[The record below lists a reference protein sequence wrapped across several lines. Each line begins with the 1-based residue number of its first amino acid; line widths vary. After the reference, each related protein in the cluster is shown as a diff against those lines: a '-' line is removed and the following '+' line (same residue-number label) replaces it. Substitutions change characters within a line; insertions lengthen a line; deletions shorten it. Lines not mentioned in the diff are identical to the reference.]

1 MVPQRV
7 PGRRLN
13 LDTGL
18 LWGFSPQEHLLAFI
32 LGTPRLFMLMQT
44 APFMGGTLVTGQLRF
59 TIVLA
64 CYMVLHPMLLGQ
76 LPAWEGLSLASGL
89 HLGVLIAKEV
99 FIGMLLGF
107 LAGMMFWTLQCA
119 GFFIDNQRGAGQA
132 TETDPLAG
140 EQTSP
145 TGSFFFQSAVY
156 VFFSTGAFL
165 TFLGLIYAGY
175 ECWPVTSVLPSALFE
190 KPALPLFFAEKV
202 SDLALDMVLLSGPV
216 VVACLLTDIS
226 LGLINR
232 FASQLNV
239 YVLAMP
245 VKSGL
250 ASLLLIFYFSMLMTG
265 AVSMFDSFGKDLR
278 YLQVLMP

>member
-1 MVPQRV
+1 
-7 PGRRLN
+7 
-13 LDTGL
+13 
-18 LWGFSPQEHLLAFI
+18 
-32 LGTPRLFMLMQT
+32 MLMQT
-44 APFMGGTLVTGQLRF
+44 APFMGATLVTGQLLF
-59 TIVLA
+59 CIVPT
-64 CYMVLHPMLLGQ
+64 CYRGRHPMLLGQ
-76 LPAWEGLSLASGL
+76 LPVVEGLSLASGL
-89 HLGVLIAKEV
+89 HLGALIVKEV
-99 FIGMLLGF
+99 FLGMFMGF
-107 LAGMMFWTLQCA
+107 LAGMMFWTIQCA

-165 TFLGLIYAGY
+165 TFLGIVYASY
-175 ECWPVTSVLPSALFE
+175 ECWPVFSVLPSSLWE
-190 KPALPLFFAEKV
+190 NPSLPLFFARKV

-245 VKSGL
+245 IKSGL

-265 AVSMFDSFGKDLR
+265 AVSMFDSFGSDLQ
-278 YLQVLMP
+278 YLRVLLP

>member
-1 MVPQRV
+1 
-7 PGRRLN
+7 
-13 LDTGL
+13 
-18 LWGFSPQEHLLAFI
+18 
-32 LGTPRLFMLMQT
+32 MLMQT

-59 TIVLA
+59 TLVLA

-76 LPAWEGLSLASGL
+76 LPPWDGLTLVSGL
-89 HLGVLIAKEV
+89 HMGALVAKEV
-99 FIGMLLGF
+99 FLGMLMGL
-107 LAGMMFWTLQCA
+107 LAGMLFWTIQCA

-165 TFLGLIYAGY
+165 TFLGIVYASY
-175 ECWPVTSVLPSALFE
+175 ECWPVFSLLPSALFE
-190 KPALPLFFAEKV
+190 RPALPLFFAEKV
-202 SDLALDMVLLSGPV
+202 SDLALDMMLLAGPV

-265 AVSMFDSFGKDLR
+265 AVGMFDSFGSDLQ
-278 YLQVLMP
+278 YLRVLLP

>member
-1 MVPQRV
+1 
-7 PGRRLN
+7 
-13 LDTGL
+13 
-18 LWGFSPQEHLLAFI
+18 
-32 LGTPRLFMLMQT
+32 MLMQT

-64 CYMVLHPMLLGQ
+64 CYLVLHPMILGQ
-76 LPAWEGLSLASGL
+76 LPAWEGLTLASGL
-89 HLGVLIAKEV
+89 HVGVLIAKEV
-99 FIGMLLGF
+99 FLGMLMGF

-132 TETDPLAG
+132 SETDPLAG

-165 TFLGLIYAGY
+165 TFLGMIYAGY
-175 ECWPVTSVLPSALFE
+175 EFWPVTGMLPAAFFKNPS
-190 KPALPLFFAEKV
+190 LPLFFAQKV
-202 SDLALDMVLLSGPV
+202 SDLALDMMLLSAPV

-265 AVSMFDSFGKDLR
+265 AVSMFDSFGSDLR
-278 YLQVLMP
+278 YLQVFLP

>member
-1 MVPQRV
+1 MDM
-7 PGRRLN
+7 LFA
-13 LDTGL
+13 
-18 LWGFSPQEHLLAFI
+18 GFAPHEHLLAFL
-32 LGTPRLFMLMQT
+32 LGTPRLFMFMQT
-44 APFMGGTLVTGQLRF
+44 APFMGGSVVTGQLRL

-64 CYMVLHPMLLGQ
+64 CYIFLHPMLLGQ
-76 LPAWEGLSLASGL
+76 VPPWDGLRAGS
-89 HLGVLIAKEV
+89 V
-99 FIGMLLGF
+99 FILGGLIVKEIFIGLLLGL

-132 TETDPLAG
+132 SEADPLSG

-145 TGSFFFQSAVY
+145 TGSFFFQSGVY

-165 TFLGLIYAGY
+165 GCLGMIYSSY
-175 ECWPVTSVLPSALFE
+175 ELWPVAEALPARVFGD
-190 KPALPLFFAEKV
+190 PALAVFFAGKV
-202 SDLALDMVLLSGPV
+202 GKLALDMVLLSGPI

-245 VKSGL
+245 IKSGI
-250 ASLLLIFYFSMLMTG
+250 ASLLLIFYFGMLMTG
-265 AVSMFDSFGKDLR
+265 AVKMFDSFSGDLN
-278 YLQVLMP
+278 YLKVLMP

>member
-1 MVPQRV
+1 MD
-7 PGRRLN
+7 G
-13 LDTGL
+13 GL
-18 LWGFSPQEHLLAFI
+18 FWGYAPQEHLLAFL
-32 LGTPRLFMLMQT
+32 LGTPRLLMLMQT
-44 APFMGGTLVTGQLRF
+44 APFMGGSIVTGQLRF
-59 TIVLA
+59 TIVFS
-64 CYMVLHPMLLGQ
+64 CYLLLHPMLLGQ
-76 LPAWEGLSLASGL
+76 LPPWEGITLFSCLHVGGL
-89 HLGVLIAKEV
+89 ILKEV
-99 FIGMLLGF
+99 FLGLLLGL
-107 LAGMMFWTLQCA
+107 LAGFMFWTIQCA

-132 TETDPLAG
+132 TENDPLAG

-156 VFFSTGAFL
+156 IFFSTGAFL
-165 TFLGLIYAGY
+165 TFLGLIYSGY
-175 ECWPVTSVLPSALFE
+175 VLWPVASLLPEPFFT
-190 KPALPLFFAEKV
+190 KPDLALFFAGKV
-202 SDLALDMVLLSGPV
+202 GELAMDMVLLSGPV

-265 AVSMFDSFGKDLR
+265 AVSMFDSFGNDLR
-278 YLQVLMP
+278 YLQVLLP

>member
-1 MVPQRV
+1 MES
-7 PGRRLN
+7 LF
-13 LDTGL
+13 
-18 LWGFSPQEHLLAFI
+18 WGYAPQEHLLAFL
-32 LGTPRLFMLMQT
+32 LGTPRLFMLVQT
-44 APFMGGTLVTGQLRF
+44 APFMGGALVTGQLRF

-64 CYMVLHPMLLGQ
+64 CYLVLHPMMLGQIPHLAGLDMASCLLLG
-76 LPAWEGLSLASGL
+76 GLI
-89 HLGVLIAKEV
+89 VKEV
-99 FIGMLLGF
+99 FLGLLMGL
-107 LAGMMFWTLQCA
+107 LAGMMFWTIQCA

-132 TETDPLAG
+132 SETDPLSG

-145 TGSFFFQSAVY
+145 TGAFFFQSAVY
-156 VFFSTGAFL
+156 VFFATGAFL
-165 TFLGLIYAGY
+165 SFLGIVFSSY
-175 ECWPVTSVLPSALFE
+175 EVWPVGGLLPADVFRS
-190 KPALPLFFAEKV
+190 PALPLFFAEKV
-202 SDLALDMVLLSGPV
+202 ARLALDMMLLAGPV

-265 AVSMFDSFGKDLR
+265 AVSMFESFGSDLQ
-278 YLQVLMP
+278 YLRVLMP

>member
-1 MVPQRV
+1 M
-7 PGRRLN
+7 LESS
-13 LDTGL
+13 GL
-18 LWGFSPQEHLLAFI
+18 FWGYQPQEHLLAFL
-32 LGTPRLFMLMQT
+32 LGTPRLYMLMQT

-89 HLGVLIAKEV
+89 HVGALIAKET
-99 FIGMLLGF
+99 FIGLLFGL
-107 LAGMMFWTLQCA
+107 LAGMMFWTIQCA

-165 TFLGLIYAGY
+165 SFLGMVYAGY
-175 ECWPVTSVLPSALFE
+175 ELWPVTSLLPESLLR
-190 KPALPLFFAEKV
+190 KPALPLFFAGKV
-202 SDLALDMVLLSGPV
+202 SELALDMMLLAGPV

-250 ASLLLIFYFSMLMTG
+250 ASLLLIFYFGMLMTG
-265 AVSMFDSFGKDLR
+265 AVSMFDSFGSDLQ
-278 YLQVLMP
+278 YLRALLP

>member
-1 MVPQRV
+1 M
-7 PGRRLN
+7 
-13 LDTGL
+13 DTGL
-18 LWGFSPQEHLLAFI
+18 FWGYSLQEHLLAFL

-64 CYMVLHPMLLGQ
+64 CYLVLHPMLLAQ
-76 LPAWEGLSLASGL
+76 IPLWEGLSLASGL
-89 HLGVLIAKEV
+89 HVGALIAKEV
-99 FIGMLLGF
+99 FLGMLMGF
-107 LAGMMFWTLQCA
+107 LVGMMFWTIQCA

-165 TFLGLIYAGY
+165 TFLGVVYASY
-175 ECWPVTSVLPSALFE
+175 EFWPVASLLPSTFFQQ
-190 KPALPLFFAEKV
+190 PTLPLFFAKKV

-265 AVSMFDSFGKDLR
+265 AVSMFDSFGSDLR
-278 YLQVLMP
+278 YLQVLLP

>member
-1 MVPQRV
+1 M
-7 PGRRLN
+7 
-13 LDTGL
+13 DTGL
-18 LWGFSPQEHLLAFI
+18 FWGFSPQEHLLAFL
-32 LGTPRLFMLMQT
+32 LGTPRLYMLMQT

-76 LPAWEGLSLASGL
+76 LPAWDGLTLASGL
-89 HLGVLIAKEV
+89 HVGVLIAKEV
-99 FIGMLLGF
+99 FLGMLMGF

-132 TETDPLAG
+132 TETA
-140 EQTSP
+140 P

-165 TFLGLIYAGY
+165 TFLGMVYASY
-175 ECWPVTSVLPSALFE
+175 ECWPVTSVLPSGFFE
-190 KPALPLFFAEKV
+190 RPSLPLFFAEKV
-202 SDLALDMVLLSGPV
+202 GDLALDMVLLSGPV

-265 AVSMFDSFGKDLR
+265 AVSMFDSFGQDLR

>member
-1 MVPQRV
+1 M
-7 PGRRLN
+7 
-13 LDTGL
+13 DSGL
-18 LWGFSPQEHLLAFI
+18 FWGYPLQVHLLAFL

-76 LPAWEGLSLASGL
+76 IPIWDGLSLASGL
-89 HLGVLIAKEV
+89 HIGVLIAKEV
-99 FIGMLLGF
+99 FLGMLMGF

-165 TFLGLIYAGY
+165 TFLGMVYASY
-175 ECWPVTSVLPSALFE
+175 EFWPVASVLPSAFFSQ
-190 KPALPLFFAEKV
+190 PSLPLFFAGKV
-202 SDLALDMVLLSGPV
+202 SELALDMVLLSGPV

-265 AVSMFDSFGKDLR
+265 AVSMFDSFGSDLR
-278 YLQVLMP
+278 YLQVFMP

>member
-1 MVPQRV
+1 
-7 PGRRLN
+7 
-13 LDTGL
+13 
-18 LWGFSPQEHLLAFI
+18 
-32 LGTPRLFMLMQT
+32 MLMQT

-64 CYMVLHPMLLGQ
+64 CYMVLHPMLLSQ
-76 LPAWEGLSLASGL
+76 IPAWEGLTLASGL
-89 HLGVLIAKEV
+89 HVGVLIVKEV
-99 FIGMLLGF
+99 FLGMLMGF
-107 LAGMMFWTLQCA
+107 LVGMMFWTLQCA

-132 TETDPLAG
+132 SETDPLAG

-165 TFLGLIYAGY
+165 TFLGAVYAAY
-175 ECWPVTSVLPSALFE
+175 EFWPVTSVLPSALF
-190 KPALPLFFAEKV
+190 KNPSLPLFFAKKV

-265 AVSMFDSFGKDLR
+265 AVSMFDSFGSDLR
-278 YLQVLMP
+278 YLQVLLP